1 MQRCY
6 TANLIQSGIAGNAG
20 RYVVDYIYPHSEIIF
35 ATAEYAIVSNTQSYY
50 QELARKYI
58 SAGFPELVTNS
69 TIFQGIVVATFN
81 LRVVLKFI

>member
-1 MQRCY
+1 MQRCHFVSIY
-6 TANLIQSGIAGNAG
+6 TIAGLFI
-20 RYVVDYIYPHSEIIF
+20 RVDYLVLPHSEIIS

-81 LRVVLKFI
+81 LRVVY

>member
-6 TANLIQSGIAGNAG
+6 SVSIQSIAAG
-20 RYVVDYIYPHSEIIF
+20 LYIRVHYIVEYSEIIS
-35 ATAEYAIVSNTQSYY
+35 ATAEYAIVFNSQSYY

>member
-6 TANLIQSGIAGNAG
+6 SVNIQSIAGLQIA
-20 RYVVDYIYPHSEIIF
+20 VDLFDSTIIHSEIIS

-81 LRVVLKFI
+81 LRVVY

>member
-6 TANLIQSGIAGNAG
+6 SVSIQSIAGLQI
-20 RYVVDYIYPHSEIIF
+20 VVDLFDYYSIVHSIIIS

>member
-1 MQRCY
+1 MQKCY
-6 TANLIQSGIAGNAG
+6 SVVIPSIAGLQSI
-20 RYVVDYIYPHSEIIF
+20 VHYIYPHSEIIS

>member
-6 TANLIQSGIAGNAG
+6 AVTIQSIAGHTIT
-20 RYVVDYIYPHSEIIF
+20 VDYLFPNSRIVL
-35 ATAEYAIVSNTQSYY
+35 ATTEYAIVSNTQSYY

-81 LRVVLKFI
+81 LTVVY